1 MYCFYANN
9 CINRRRY
16 LRDNY
21 NNTRATVNAIEYNT
35 LLTAPN
41 MVVKV
46 GDYFSI
52 LIKAM
57 SPGSTGYTWQLPDSI
72 SDNVEFISSKF
83 IEYEH
88 KPAGYVGMPGV
99 YLFTFKAVP
108 FETSYVID
116 LWLRSPAGI
125 KEKTISVPVKIVR

>member
-1 MYCFYANN
+1 MRCFYADK
-9 CINRRRY
+9 CINYNRY
-16 LRDNY
+16 LRGNY
-21 NNTRATVNAIEYNT
+21 NNIRATVNAIEYNT

-41 MVVKV
+41 MVVKG

-72 SDNVEFISSKF
+72 PDNIEFVSSKF

-88 KPAGYVGMPGV
+88 KESYVGMPGV

-108 FETSYVID
+108 FESNYVIE
-116 LWLRSPAGI
+116 LWLKSPTGI
-125 KEKTISVPVKIVR
+125 KEKTISVPVKIIR

>member
-1 MYCFYANN
+1 MRCFYADE
-9 CINRRRY
+9 CIKYNRY

-21 NNTRATVNAIEYNT
+21 NNRAMANGIEYNT
-35 LLTAPN
+35 LLTEPN
-41 MVVKV
+41 MVVKG

-57 SPGSTGYTWQLPDSI
+57 SPGSTGYTWELADSI

-88 KPAGYVGMPGV
+88 KEGYVGMPGV

-108 FETSYVID
+108 FDCSYVIE
-116 LWLRSPAGI
+116 LWLKSPTGI
-125 KEKTISVPVKIVR
+125 KKKTISVPVKITR

>member
-1 MYCFYANN
+1 MRCFYADR
-9 CINRRRY
+9 CINYNRY
-16 LRDNY
+16 LRDSY
-21 NNTRATVNAIEYNT
+21 NNIRATVNAIGYNT

-41 MVVKV
+41 MVVKG

-57 SPGSTGYTWQLPDSI
+57 NPGSTGYTWQLPDSI
-72 SDNVEFISSKF
+72 PDNVEFISSKF

-88 KPAGYVGMPGV
+88 KEGYVGMSGV

-108 FETSYVID
+108 FESSYVIE
-116 LWLRSPAGI
+116 LWLKSPTGL
-125 KEKTISVPVKIVR
+125 KEKTISVPVKIIR

>member
-1 MYCFYANN
+1 MRCFYADR
-9 CINRRRY
+9 CINYNRY
-16 LRDNY
+16 LRDSYSNI
-21 NNTRATVNAIEYNT
+21 RATVNAIGYNT

-41 MVVKV
+41 MVVKG

-57 SPGSTGYTWQLPDSI
+57 NPGSTGYTWQLPDSI
-72 SDNVEFISSKF
+72 PDNVEFISSKF

-88 KPAGYVGMPGV
+88 KEGYVGMPGV

-108 FETSYVID
+108 FESSYVIE
-116 LWLRSPAGI
+116 LWLKSPTGL
-125 KEKTISVPVKIVR
+125 KEKTISVPVKIIR